1 MAAGTAKQRLHVVHA
16 VVLTI
21 VVPHLNLGIEFE
33 QACCIV
39 CLAIIP

>member
-16 VVLTI
+16 VVFAI

-33 QACCIV
+33 QACSIV
-39 CLAIIP
+39 RLAVIP